1 VRELRALVQQQLT
14 KINSLQTEASDLKMQ
29 QAELKRELQ
38 MLKVR
43 MLKLSVL

>member
-1 VRELRALVQQQLT
+1 MRELRALVQQQLT